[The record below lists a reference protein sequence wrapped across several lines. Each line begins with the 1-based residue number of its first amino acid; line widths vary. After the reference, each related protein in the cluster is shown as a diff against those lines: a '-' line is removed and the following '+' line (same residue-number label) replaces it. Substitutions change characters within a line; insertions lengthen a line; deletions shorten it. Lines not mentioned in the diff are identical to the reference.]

1 MTTTFEAVIFD
12 LDGVLTDTAKYH
24 YLAWK
29 KIADEQEIYFDLAI
43 NERLKGIDRLNSLE
57 IILEKA
63 QCVYSA
69 AEKEQLISVKN
80 DYYRSL
86 IQDMSPQDLL
96 PGVLEALKQIKDAGL
111 KVGLASVSKNA
122 FFVIDRLEIGAYF
135 DYMADASKIKKGKPD
150 PEIFLNV
157 AENLNVKSANCIGVE
172 DAAAGVK
179 AIKAAGMYA
188 IGIGDSQILREAD
201 EVLPDL
207 DVFEI
212 NKYMP

>member
-1 MTTTFEAVIFD
+1 MTITFEAVIFD

-63 QCVYSA
+63 HRVYST
-69 AEKEQLISVKN
+69 AEKERLISVKN

-86 IQDMSPQDLL
+86 IQNMSPQDLL
-96 PGVLEALKQIKDAGL
+96 PGVLEALKQVKKAGL

-157 AENLNVKSANCIGVE
+157 AENLNVKSTNCIGVE

-201 EVLPDL
+201 EVLFNL
-207 DVFEI
+207 QEFRIEKFI
-212 NKYMP
+212 